1 MKTTKKL
8 ILFIICLTIASM
20 IVILSCKNRYTGTG
34 PGDKGVFETGQGE
47 DNSGSGNNGD
57 TGPIPLA
64 GSGGGLVLKSGY
76 KLPQNSLS
84 QEEQEQDYDPD
95 FNSVVLF
102 ANGKIPALTV
112 TKSGVIL
119 AAAGTGESH
128 DYITVKR
135 SSDMGKTWADAQA
148 TTDFGSM
155 YTHPFF
161 INCHDGGVLMGV
173 ATTNK
178 TQNKTVFYKST
189 DNGATWTKQKEIQS
203 SDITNANLANSLVN
217 FGQGI
222 TLRHG
227 GNSSSQKL
235 MFPYFYYRIDDKVLK
250 NQKRHTAIMCS
261 TDDGANFSSVCTNF
275 ILGKTD
281 FKIINTIGDFTT
293 YEPKL
298 LELANGDVL
307 LAMFNDGGK
316 TYWVKSTD
324 CGSKWTFGDINDG
337 VGGKRLDLVRY
348 EFNGKPIKNKGTD
361 NGDKYALMIYS
372 TASGNYGIKMST
384 NDFNSGANGT
394 KYHVEKDLVLGEA
407 NTDGYPAITT
417 LPDGTIATLT
427 DENNGVVF
435 RRFNLYWLS
444 DGLRYIDYS
453 TDLQQDF
460 NN

>member
-135 SSDMGKTWADAQA
+135 SSDMGKTWTEFQA
-148 TTDFGSM
+148 RYEGFSSM

-173 ATTNK
+173 ATTNA
-178 TQNKTVFYKST
+178 TENKTIIYKSS
-189 DNGATWTKQKEIQS
+189 DNGATWTKQS
-203 SDITNANLANSLVN
+203 SVELTTVCGDATSDFVT
-217 FGQGI
+217 FGQGL
-222 TLRHG
+222 TLRHQSD
-227 GNSSSQKL
+227 NSQKL
-235 MFPYFYYRIDDKVLK
+235 LFPYWYSNDNAKATSTKGRL
-250 NQKRHTAIMCS
+250 TATMCS
-261 TDDGANFSSVCTNF
+261 TDGGTTFTQ
-275 ILGKTD
+275 LGSPY
-281 FKIINTIGDFTT
+281 GSFTT
-293 YEPKL
+293 YEPKFIELSDGKIL
-298 LELANGDVL
+298 LNMISEVNQTFW
-307 LAMFNDGGK
+307 MI
-316 TYWVKSTD
+316 STD
-324 CGSKWTFGDINDG
+324 CGATWNVKTGA
-337 VGGKRLDLVRY
+337 GKESANGAKHVDLTRY
-348 EFNGKPIKNKGTD
+348 EFNGKPIKNKDD
-361 NGDKYALMIYS
+361 NGDKYTLIIHS
-372 TASGNYGIKMST
+372 SGNNYGIKMST
-384 NDFNSGANGT
+384 NDFNSGNHAGT
-394 KYHVEKDLVLGEA
+394 KYHVEKELVLEGA
-407 NTDGYPAITT
+407 KSDGYPAITT

-444 DGLRYIDYS
+444 DGLRYIEYS
-453 TDLQQDF
+453 TDLQQNF

>member
-64 GSGGGLVLKSGY
+64 GSGGGLVLGSGY

-128 DYITVKR
+128 NYIMVKR
-135 SSDMGKTWADAQA
+135 SSDMGKTWTEFQA
-148 TTDFGSM
+148 KYDGFSSM

-161 INCHDGGVLMGV
+161 INCHNGDILMGV

-178 TQNKTVFYKST
+178 TCNETTLYRSK
-189 DNGATWTKQKEIQS
+189 DNGATWTKQ
-203 SDITNANLANSLVN
+203 TNICLTDVAKDNNWSTNEFNSFVT
-217 FGQGI
+217 FGQGL

-227 GNSSSQKL
+227 ANASAKKL
-235 MFPYFYYRIDDKVLK
+235 MFPYFYEATNIQNK
-250 NQKRHTAIMCS
+250 NKIQWGTFAGIMCS
-261 TDDGANFSSVCTNF
+261 EDDGKTFKVNGYNGSFSSYEPDLVELSDGTV
-275 ILGKTD
+275 LLSMRPQSSGKRFWFKNPNNWNDCYDNADTSVDGIHTD
-281 FKIINTIGDFTT
+281 FI
-293 YEPKL
+293 
-298 LELANGDVL
+298 
-307 LAMFNDGGK
+307 
-316 TYWVKSTD
+316 
-324 CGSKWTFGDINDG
+324 
-337 VGGKRLDLVRY
+337 RY
-348 EFNGKPIKNKGTD
+348 EFNGKPIKNKETD
-361 NGDKYALMIYS
+361 NGDKYALLIYS
-372 TASGNYGIKMST
+372 SSSGDYGIKMST
-384 NDFNSGANGT
+384 NDFNNGQKGGT
-394 KYHVEKDLVLGEA
+394 KYHVEKELVLGEA

-453 TDLQQDF
+453 TDLQQNF